1 MFEILKEHLSFRK
14 QLVQLARA
22 DVARQHKGAAL
33 GWLWELVK
41 PTIMIA
47 VYWFAFTY
55 GIRNGGEVMG
65 HPFALFL
72 VVGIVP
78 WFYMSSMLTGGAG
91 AIRKYKYLVT
101 KMKFPVSTIPTFV
114 NVSRLLTHLAMMAI
128 VLIVLLFNGYKF
140 DVYIL
145 QFPLYLILMFFFFN
159 AWSLF
164 SSVIVA
170 FSKDFMNLIKST
182 TRVLFWISGILYSVD
197 EIHVDWIRDI
207 MRINPI
213 TFFVEGYRNTFLYGR
228 WFYEDWKALIVFA
241 IVMIVMV
248 IASVIVYRKLRKQL
262 VDVL

>member
-1 MFEILKEHLSFRK
+1 MFAIIKEHLSFRK
-14 QLVQLARA
+14 QLVQLAKA
-22 DVARQHKGAAL
+22 DIVRQHKGAAL
-33 GWLWELVK
+33 GWLWEFVK

-55 GIRNGGEVMG
+55 GIRNGGDVMG

-72 VVGIVP
+72 IVGIVP
-78 WFYMSSMLTGGAG
+78 WFYMSSILTGGAG

-114 NVSRLLTHLAMMAI
+114 NISRVISHLGMMAVVFI
-128 VLIVLLFNGYKF
+128 ILLFNGYTP
-140 DVYIL
+140 DIYLL

-159 AWSLF
+159 FWSLF

-170 FSKDFMNLIKST
+170 FSKDFMNLIKSL
-182 TRVLFWISGILYSVD
+182 TRVLFWMSGILYSID
-197 EIHVDWIRDI
+197 EIHVGWIKDI

-213 TFFVEGYRNTFLYGR
+213 TFFVEGYRNTFLYGK
-228 WFYEDWKALIVFA
+228 WFFEDWKALIVFLVVML
-241 IVMIVMV
+241 IMIVL
-248 IASVIVYRKLRKQL
+248 SIVVYHKLRKQL